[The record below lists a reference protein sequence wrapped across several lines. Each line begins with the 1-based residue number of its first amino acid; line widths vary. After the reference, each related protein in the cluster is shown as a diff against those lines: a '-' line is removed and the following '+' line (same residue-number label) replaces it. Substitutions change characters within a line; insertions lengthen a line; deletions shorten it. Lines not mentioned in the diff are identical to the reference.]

1 MVVGIDDI
9 MKMLDGN
16 NVQEIQD
23 KGIELGKKIECINVF
38 ILPLHQG
45 YNKNIWENCAK
56 ILASKS
62 DEILEPYLEHLLEW
76 VEDINWPGA
85 LIIVERLKK
94 FSNLEEFYLA
104 YENTIKRAAVTNRGM
119 WIVNLSEF
127 IEENEELKNMLPEN
141 LRRMVEF
148 TKYYYSNY
156 DE

>member
-62 DEILEPYLEHLLEW
+62 DETLEPYLEHLLEW

-85 LIIVERLKK
+85 LIIIERLKQFSDIEK
-94 FSNLEEFYLA
+94 FYTV
-104 YENTIKRAAVTNRGM
+104 YEDTVKRAFGTNRGM
-119 WIVNLSEF
+119 WIANLSKL
-127 IEENEELKNMLPEN
+127 IEDNEKLRKKLPEN
-141 LRRMVEF
+141 LIRIIEAN
-148 TKYYYSNY
+148 KYDFSNNN
-156 DE
+156 E

>member
-1 MVVGIDDI
+1 M
-9 MKMLDGN
+9 
-16 NVQEIQD
+16 
-23 KGIELGKKIECINVF
+23 F

-62 DEILEPYLEHLLEW
+62 DETLEPYLEHLLEW
-76 VEDINWPGA
+76 VEDITWPGA

-94 FSNLEEFYLA
+94 FSNLEEFYQA

-127 IEENEELKNMLPEN
+127 IEENEKLKNMLPEDLIRIIEAN
-141 LRRMVEF
+141 
-148 TKYYYSNY
+148 KYDFSNNN
-156 DE
+156 E

>member
-1 MVVGIDDI
+1 M
-9 MKMLDGN
+9 
-16 NVQEIQD
+16 
-23 KGIELGKKIECINVF
+23 F

-62 DEILEPYLEHLLEW
+62 DETLEPYLEHLLEW
-76 VEDINWPGA
+76 VEDITWPGA

-104 YENTIKRAAVTNRGM
+104 YENTIKRASVTNRGM